1 MKKSGFSKSLR
12 RIQVDRT
19 IAKLNKVP
27 LSRPQEGWIKTVRQI
42 LGMTQKQLAARMSV
56 TPPTLLRLE
65 KAEIHGSTTIKM
77 LDRAAS
83 SLHCKMVYVLVPEC
97 GSFEKLLHQNAQ
109 EAAGRIVERASASMH
124 LEGQGVDADIQR
136 RQIQE
141 VAEELIRTSDKRI
154 WEMSE

>member
-1 MKKSGFSKSLR
+1 MKKPGFSISLR
-12 RIQVDRT
+12 RTQIDRT

-27 LSRPQEGWIKTVRQI
+27 LSRPQEGWIKTVRQV

-56 TPPTLLRLE
+56 TSPSLLRLE

-97 GSFEKLLHQNAQ
+97 GSFETLLHQKAQ

-136 RQIQE
+136 MQIQE
-141 VAEELIRTSDKRI
+141 LTEELIRTSDKRI

>member
-1 MKKSGFSKSLR
+1 MKKSGFSTSLR
-12 RIQVDRT
+12 RIQIDRT

-27 LSRPQEGWIKTVRQI
+27 LSRPQEGWIRTVRQI

-56 TPPTLLRLE
+56 TPPSLLRLE
-65 KAEIHGSTTIKM
+65 KAEVHGSTTIKM
-77 LDRAAS
+77 LERAAS

-97 GSFEKLLHQNAQ
+97 GSFETLLHQKAQ
-109 EAAGRIVERASASMH
+109 EAAERIVKRASASMH
-124 LEGQGVDADIQR
+124 LEGQGVDADFQK

-141 VAEELIRTSDKRI
+141 LTAELIRTSDKRI